1 MSLFITSLNSGSN
14 GNCYYI
20 GNQQEAVL
28 IDAGISCRET
38 EKRMKRIGLSM
49 SVVKAIFVS
58 HEHSDHIT
66 GIPGISKK
74 HQIPVY
80 FTEATFAASNLP
92 VETHLLR
99 YFKGG
104 DSITVGDLTV
114 KPFPKFHD
122 ASDPHSFIVTGE
134 EINIGIFTDIGS
146 VCEPLVYHF
155 RLCHAAFLEAN
166 YCEDMLLN
174 GHYPIYLKKRISGSK
189 GHLSNI
195 QALQLFSRHKPSH
208 LGHIILSHLSKN
220 NNDPLLVEKIFLE
233 KAGSTKVTVASRY
246 NETELFEI
254 VYTIPAPLPRKA
266 PVLKQLSLF

>member
-1 MSLFITSLNSGSN
+1 MSLYITSLNSGSN

-66 GIPGISKK
+66 GVPGISKK

-80 FTEATFAASNLP
+80 FTEATFTASNLP

-104 DSITVGDLTV
+104 ESVTVGDLTV
-114 KPFPKFHD
+114 TPFPKFHD
-122 ASDPHSFIVTGE
+122 ACDPHSFIVTGGD
-134 EINIGIFTDIGS
+134 INIGIFTDIGS

-155 RLCHAAFLEAN
+155 QLCHAAFLEAN

-174 GHYPIYLKKRISGSK
+174 GHYPIYLKRRISGNK

-208 LGHIILSHLSKN
+208 LSHIILSHLSKH
-220 NNDPLLVEKIFLE
+220 NNDPLLVEKNLPRE
-233 KAGSTKVTVASRY
+233 SRI
-246 NETELFEI
+246 NKGHRSFEI
-254 VYTIPAPLPRKA
+254 QRDRIV
-266 PVLKQLSLF
+266 

>member
-38 EKRMKRIGLSM
+38 EKRMIRIGLSM

-122 ASDPHSFIVTGE
+122 E
-134 EINIGIFTDIGS
+134 EVDATLVFVNATD
-146 VCEPLVYHF
+146 
-155 RLCHAAFLEAN
+155 
-166 YCEDMLLN
+166 
-174 GHYPIYLKKRISGSK
+174 K
-189 GHLSNI
+189 GAQPEEGAVVNCAVGAI
-195 QALQLFSRHKPSH
+195 
-208 LGHIILSHLSKN
+208 
-220 NNDPLLVEKIFLE
+220 
-233 KAGSTKVTVASRY
+233 
-246 NETELFEI
+246 
-254 VYTIPAPLPRKA
+254 
-266 PVLKQLSLF
+266 